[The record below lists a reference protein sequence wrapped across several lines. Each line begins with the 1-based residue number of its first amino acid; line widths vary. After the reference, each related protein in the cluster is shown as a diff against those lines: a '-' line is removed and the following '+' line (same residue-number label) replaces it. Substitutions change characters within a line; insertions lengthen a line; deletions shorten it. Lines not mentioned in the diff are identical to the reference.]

1 MQSRILVAAF
11 LFLICNSIVGAKTAA
26 ADYKQLTKVDQ
37 LPVALDSDFQF
48 RKTKLFSLGDIPGGS
63 AAKRFQTGRPGPKDP
78 SVGFESAYRLYGA
91 VTELDKR
98 QRYGNYFDFF
108 WRARRPAT
116 ITIRL
121 EYQQEKLRTLT
132 QAREITYPNAHGHI
146 KTEFAVIGDDYLND
160 GRVLA
165 WRCVLIEKGRIVAED
180 RSYLW
185 R

>member
-1 MQSRILVAAF
+1 MKFRTALLAIVLFSIGAAR
-11 LFLICNSIVGAKTAA
+11 A
-26 ADYKQLTKVDQ
+26 ADEYKQLSKIEK
-37 LPVALDSDFQF
+37 LPEAPDPNFQF

-63 AAKRFQTGRPGPKDP
+63 AAKRFQAGRTPLRDP

-108 WRARRPAT
+108 WRTKRPAAV
-116 ITIRL
+116 TIRL
-121 EYQQEKLRTLT
+121 EYQQEKLRFLK
-132 QAREITYPNAHGHI
+132 QAREVTYTNARGHM
-146 KTEFAVIGDDYLND
+146 KTEFAVIGDDFLND

-165 WRCVLIEKGRIVAED
+165 WRCLLIEKGRIVAED